1 MLLAILFFLMASSS
15 SSCLLAVIA
24 TNTREETTSSVIE
37 LWPPAT
43 SDHATVQDLH
53 REYNNIFLH
62 GNRNAASHRWATFL
76 LDRSHQMSEAT
87 IAMFFTAFCAVSG
100 SPVRPS
106 DYNRYRLT
114 LPKLGGGHST
124 GYMHYCCWPCVCDT
138 QDFIRIDTK
147 NITLA
152 TGRQQTF
159 QFAVIGN
166 PCDDPTQLQIPFMQ
180 PFDRRQTSIAD
191 SAREVRCL
199 EDGALEGATLSDHGY
214 VIINMFF
221 DSQDADQEGDGV
233 APGAMEDIDHPTPGR
248 MSSVANVDKSGRRE
262 FQDERE
268 YKLQCEDR
276 AKNGYNSGMGE
287 IFRKVCAVSPINP
300 EALKLQLPTDDC
312 RKGVDGCN
320 ADTSRHNYSD
330 SKLDARK
337 SEFSHDAEINPQKIQ
352 AIHEEFGKLQNVLSS
367 ISGKLSGVLQSREDE
382 FLTRYKSHM
391 RNVARDFRW
400 KMDEIEGKEKAIENH
415 TVVKKLEKER
425 DWYKSEAF
433 NWILL

>member
-1 MLLAILFFLMASSS
+1 MLAILFFLVSLFSSS
-15 SSCLLAVIA
+15 SYFPAVV
-24 TNTREETTSSVIE
+24 SSVIE
-37 LWPPAT
+37 HWPPAT

-87 IAMFFTAFCAVSG
+87 ITMFFTAFCAVSG

-114 LPKLGGGHST
+114 LPNLGGGFSI

-147 NITLA
+147 TITLA
-152 TGRQQTF
+152 TGKQHTF
-159 QFAVIGN
+159 HFAVIGN
-166 PCDDPTQLQIPFMQ
+166 PCDDPEQLQIPFMQ

-191 SAREVRCL
+191 SAREIRCV
-199 EDGALEGATLSDHGY
+199 EDGTLEGATLSDHGY

-221 DSQDADQEGDGV
+221 DSQEFDADQTVVDG
-233 APGAMEDIDHPTPGR
+233 GAMDDDFDHTYTPTPGR
-248 MSSVANVDKSGRRE
+248 MSSVADNVDKSGRRE

-268 YKLQCEDR
+268 YILQCQDR

-300 EALKLQLPTDDC
+300 EALKLQLPIGGEDGVVGDGIVDDC
-312 RKGVDGCN
+312 EKGVDEDGCSEG
-320 ADTSRHNYSD
+320 ASSSSHNNSD
-330 SKLDARK
+330 SMLDARN
-337 SEFSHDAEINPQKIQ
+337 SE
-352 AIHEEFGKLQNVLSS
+352 L
-367 ISGKLSGVLQSREDE
+367 
-382 FLTRYKSHM
+382 
-391 RNVARDFRW
+391 
-400 KMDEIEGKEKAIENH
+400 
-415 TVVKKLEKER
+415 
-425 DWYKSEAF
+425 
-433 NWILL
+433 